1 MDKKIL
7 NILFIC
13 IIGLFLISA
22 VSAADDLQGDI
33 LTSNATVYQV
43 TSDLSNDE
51 IQSMFDRAADGDA
64 FNFIDKEYK
73 DISLVVDTKLNIF
86 SKNSAIYTS
95 GEVSSKAKSL
105 GITDSFGFYFT
116 SNSCGSTLSGV
127 KIIASKSDYGIIIDS
142 SDDTAIKNM
151 VVTGGKNS
159 VLVKNAKGVHIFNN
173 SISGASSNGLQLQN
187 VENSLI
193 SKNTIFN
200 NVRSGIET
208 SNIYYC
214 NITNN
219 TVHNNRFNGISMYNV
234 STGNIIKYNEAYEN
248 PNGIFIDS
256 SSTNDVINANSFTY
270 NRRDTDYEMGAFE
283 SGNGL
288 LFGIDFKTS
297 KEGSPSRLQVKY
309 NVLAHNEG
317 YQAKNHPDLPVFK
330 LGDNW
335 FDSTD
340 DENTFVCPMLLAGI
354 MKLNTFSVK
363 NGIGLQMYDNAGN
376 PVQEFGTFDT
386 TVNVDG
392 NRYTAKFI
400 NGKATIDAN
409 LDPDKEYD
417 IEVMVGGQP
426 VKYKYKAATGEKDD
440 NQDSKTSNTDGTRG
454 SSGTNSQTSTD
465 ANGGASKGSGN
476 IQNGTSNSA
485 HYSTNKNFGVFGTNA
500 SGNYQDSSDNGQAAK
515 TNGDKSAGDA
525 SNGEVSEE
533 GKAYEVVPESKISKE
548 INDTSGLVVLSIVSL
563 LGCLVYGYWRR
574 ADF

>member
-7 NILFIC
+7 NILFIGL
-13 IIGLFLISA
+13 IGLFLIST
-22 VSAADDLQGDI
+22 VSAADDLQNNNTI
-33 LTSNATVYQV
+33 TIYQI
-43 TSDLSNDE
+43 TSDLSNDD
-51 IQSMFDRAADGDA
+51 IQTILDNANDGDT
-64 FNFIDKEYK
+64 FDFIDKEYK
-73 DISLVVDTKLNIF
+73 DISLIVDKKLKIV
-86 SKNSAIYTS
+86 STKNSVLHTS
-95 GEVSSKAKSL
+95 NKVSTKAKDL
-105 GITDSFGFYFT
+105 GLTDTFGFYFT

-127 KIIASKSDYGIIIDS
+127 KIIATGSDYGIIVDG
-142 SDDTAIKNM
+142 SDDTAIRNT
-151 VVTGGKNS
+151 VVTGGVNS
-159 VLVKNAKGVHIFNN
+159 VLVKNVNGVKIVENT
-173 SISGASSNGLQLQN
+173 ISKAQSNGIQLQF
-187 VENSLI
+187 VKNSLI
-193 SKNTIFN
+193 SKNKISY

-219 TVHNNRFNGISMYNV
+219 TVHHNNFNGISMYNI
-234 STGNIIKYNEAYEN
+234 SSGNIIKYNEVYEN

-256 SSTNDVINANSFTY
+256 QSTYDVINANSFTS

-288 LFGIDFKTS
+288 LFGIDFTTS
-297 KEGSPSRLQVKY
+297 KEGNPSRLEVKY

-363 NGIGLQMYDNAGN
+363 NGIGLQMYDTSGN

-392 NRYTAKFI
+392 NKYTARFV

-417 IEVMVGGQP
+417 IEVMIGGQP

-440 NQDSKTSNTDGTRG
+440 NQDSQTTNAEGNRG

-465 ANGGASKGSGN
+465 ATTGASKGNGN
-476 IQNGTSNSA
+476 LQNGTSNSA
-485 HYSTNKNFGVFGTNA
+485 HYSTNGNSGVFGTNA
-500 SGNYQDSSDNGQAAK
+500 SGNYQDSSDNGQDAK
-515 TNGDKSAGDA
+515 TNGDESAGDA
-525 SNGEVSEE
+525 SDGEASQE

-563 LGCLVYGYWRR
+563 LGCLIYGYWRR
-574 ADF
+574 ADFD